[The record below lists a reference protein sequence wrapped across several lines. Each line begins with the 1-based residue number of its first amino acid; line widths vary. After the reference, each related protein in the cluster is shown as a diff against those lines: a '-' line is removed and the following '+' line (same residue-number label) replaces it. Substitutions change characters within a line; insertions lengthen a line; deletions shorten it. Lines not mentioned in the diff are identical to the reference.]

1 MNTIEKL
8 QARIKEI
15 RVEKDEAR
23 AEIMAI
29 KEQLLKNEE
38 KDKEAQEDL
47 IKFLNRIEDD
57 VNSSIIEA
65 EAEEEEVNKN
75 VGFRFSMLFLLL
87 VGAVFIIKVM

>member
-1 MNTIEKL
+1 MNTIEQNIQQLK
-8 QARIKEI
+8 RIREK
-15 RVEKDEAR
+15 KDEAR

-29 KEQLLKNEE
+29 KEQLLKNE
-38 KDKEAQEDL
+38 EAQEDL